1 VILFIKNRCDFITKY
16 HVIMPR
22 CAHCKKKTH
31 LDFKCRCSS
40 EKVFCSACRI
50 TEVHGCEI
58 VYKPTEL
65 VKVVP
70 VKVEKI

>member
-1 VILFIKNRCDFITKY
+1 
-16 HVIMPR
+16 MPR